1 MVKRDMLRYAI
12 TDRTLFPGDEPARRA
27 ALIEQ
32 ASRLARDDVDY
43 LQLREKDLP
52 EGEQVAL
59 LRDLMAAIRDAGG
72 PTQLLLNGPPTLAQ
86 WAKAD
91 GVHLSL
97 TTFAQNLQSHHALL
111 VSVSCHTPADVT
123 RAAEFADLILFAP
136 VFEKRVDGDVV
147 VEGVGLE
154 RLHEACLLAGE
165 VPVLA
170 LGGVTEANALACLR
184 AGAAGIAGIRVFL

>member
-1 MVKRDMLRYAI
+1 MLRYAI
-12 TDRTLFPGDEPARRA
+12 TDRTLLQGDEPARRT
-27 ALIEQ
+27 ALIAQ
-32 ASRLARDDVDY
+32 AARLSREGVDY

-52 EGEQVAL
+52 EAALVAL
-59 LRDLMAAIRDAGG
+59 ARDLMAAIREAGG
-72 PTQLLLNGPPTLAQ
+72 PTLLMLSGPPTLAQ

-91 GVHLSL
+91 GVHLAA

-111 VSVSCHTPADVT
+111 VSVSCHSPADVT

-147 VEGVGLE
+147 VEGVGLD
-154 RLHEACLLAGE
+154 RLREACLLAGE

-170 LGGVTEANALACLR
+170 LGGVTEVNAPECLR
-184 AGAAGIAGIRVFL
+184 AGAAGIAGIRTFL